1 MRAKKSTVL
10 PFVLLVYLGIMAY
23 IGWPAYAN
31 GQTSPLQYFGIIGLT
46 LAIIIL
52 LHFSLKRRERLRR
65 ERENDILGNNKED
78 KNADLSN
85 KDKQ

>member
-1 MRAKKSTVL
+1 MRAKKSAVL
-10 PFVLLVYLGIMAY
+10 PLVLLVYLGVMAY
-23 IGWPAYAN
+23 IGWPAYVN

-65 ERENDILGNNKED
+65 EREDDMLGNNKED
-78 KNADLSN
+78 KEAESSN